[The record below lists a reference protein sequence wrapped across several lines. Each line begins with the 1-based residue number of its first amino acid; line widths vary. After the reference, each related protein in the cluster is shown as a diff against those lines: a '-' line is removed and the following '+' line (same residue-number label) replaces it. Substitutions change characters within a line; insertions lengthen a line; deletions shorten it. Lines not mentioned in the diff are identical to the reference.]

1 LLFIWPKLNE
11 RDELEAL
18 VAELE
23 NGTDEVS
30 DADGPPIFSDEPT
43 IIGVGETRGAATGVS
58 LTGGIVLVIT
68 TLTGVGVGSID

>member
-1 LLFIWPKLNE
+1 MLFIWPKLNE
-11 RDELEAL
+11 REELEAL
-18 VAELE
+18 VAEFE
-23 NGTDEVS
+23 KGTEEVS
-30 DADGPPIFSDEPT
+30 EADGPPIFSEEPT